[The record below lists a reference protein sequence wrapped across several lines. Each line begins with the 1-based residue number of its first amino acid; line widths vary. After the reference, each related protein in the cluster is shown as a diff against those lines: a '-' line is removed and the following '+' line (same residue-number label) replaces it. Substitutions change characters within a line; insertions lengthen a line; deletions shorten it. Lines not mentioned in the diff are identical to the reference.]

1 MQPSNNTLSQVTP
14 YSKPDAVMISLPFMV
29 QDKCLRTDM
38 LLFDSKGE
46 ACVKLGNLFLVF
58 STASPCVAYHSC
70 SSGPE

>member
-38 LLFDSKGE
+38 LLFDSGQKG
-46 ACVKLGNLFLVF
+46 KLVSSLA
-58 STASPCVAYHSC
+58 TC
-70 SSGPE
+70 SWCSLLQVHV